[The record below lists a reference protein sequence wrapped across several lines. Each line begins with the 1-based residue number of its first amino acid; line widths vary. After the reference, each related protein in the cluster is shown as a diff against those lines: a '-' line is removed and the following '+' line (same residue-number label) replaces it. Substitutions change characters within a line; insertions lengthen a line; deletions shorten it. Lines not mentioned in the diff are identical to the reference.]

1 MPYNRPTL
9 PDLIDTAETD
19 IEARLPDADA
29 RLRASNL
36 NVLARVLAG
45 GEDGLY
51 NFIDWASKQILVDTA
66 EAEMLDRHASV
77 WGVARTPAAF
87 AQGNVTITGTSGTVV
102 PAGTRLRRSDNVTYA
117 TDAEATLASGT
128 ATVAVTAET
137 AAAAGNASAAAAV
150 SLVSPIAGI
159 TTQAAVASG
168 GLTGGADTETDASL
182 RLRVIDR
189 IQQPPHGGAGFDY
202 VKWALEFPGV
212 THAWVY
218 SQELGIG
225 TVTVRFMMVGT
236 YDDGIP
242 LEADV
247 TALQSYLDALRPV
260 TAALTVVAPVAVP
273 LNITTLSI
281 TPSSSAVQAAIEAEV
296 ADLILREAEPGATI
310 LISHLREAIS
320 IAAGETDHVLSDPSA
335 DIEHDTGEIAVVGTF
350 PWSA

>member
-1 MPYNRPTL
+1 MPFIRPTL
-9 PDLIDTAETD
+9 ANLIEAAETD

-51 NFIDWASKQILVDTA
+51 AFQEWISRQILVDTA
-66 EAEMLDRHASV
+66 EAEILDRQASI
-77 WGVARTPAAF
+77 WGITRTPAAF

-102 PAGTRLRRSDNVTYA
+102 PAGTRLRRSDNVTYT
-117 TDAEATLASGT
+117 TDAEVTLASGT

-150 SLVSPIAGI
+150 SLISPIAGI

-168 GLTGGADTETDASL
+168 GLTGGADAETDTSL
-182 RLRVIDR
+182 RLRVVDR
-189 IQQPPHGGAGFDY
+189 IQQPPHGGADFDY
-202 VKWALEFPGV
+202 VKWTLAQPGV
-212 THAWVY
+212 TRAWGY
-218 SQELGIG
+218 PQELGAG
-225 TVTVRFMMVGT
+225 TVTVRFMMDDT
-236 YDDGIP
+236 YADGIP
-242 LEADV
+242 LSGDV
-247 TALQSYLDALRPV
+247 AAVQAALDALRPV
-260 TAALTVVAPVAVP
+260 TADLTVAAPVAVA

-296 ADLILREAEPGATI
+296 ADLIRREAEPGATI

-320 IAAGETDHVLSDPSA
+320 IAAGETDHALTDPSA
-335 DIEHDTGEIAVVGTF
+335 DITHTTGQIAVVGTF